1 MLHRGRIN
9 SFWMADQITTPLKGE
24 GLRYTVAGST
34 AFSKTPISLNSL
46 KKIRSAICQD
56 CKQKYIICD
65 GRTVSLNP
73 MQGRESVIC
82 LSFRFSCHE
91 LLENNNTSSS
101 SGFLPG

>member
-9 SFWMADQITTPLKGE
+9 DFWMADQITTPLKGE
-24 GLRYTVAGST
+24 GLRYTVAEST
-34 AFSKTPISLNSL
+34 AFSKNSL

-56 CKQKYIICD
+56 CKQKYITYD

-73 MQGRESVIC
+73 IQGCDSVIC

-91 LLENNNTSSS
+91 LLENNNASSC
-101 SGFLPG
+101 SGFVLG